1 MNYGELIGDFKP
13 ERDDIYDNFCGY
25 FNNPTMTKIK
35 DIENISMYG
44 VKAYC
49 LTSNTCRYIVIFIK
63 NDNLSIG
70 VKKRLTELKW
80 ESFQT
85 RTLDSNIFKNIE
97 TLSYI
102 PEEKGPL
109 LSKIHKKKMD
119 DKSCTYQCEDYP
131 LLITLLT
138 DNKKNLDSYQS
149 SGNIILA
156 LETWATICTW
166 N

>member
-13 ERDDIYDNFCGY
+13 ERENVYKYFSEY
-25 FNNPTMTKIK
+25 FNDPIMTKIK
-35 DIENISMYG
+35 DVENLSMYAA
-44 VKAYC
+44 KAYC
-49 LTSNTCRYIVIFIK
+49 LTSNTCRYIIVFIK
-63 NDNLSIG
+63 NDNISLG
-70 VKKRLTELKW
+70 VNKKLIDLKW

-85 RTLDSNIFKNIE
+85 RTLDSNVFKNIK

-109 LSKIHKKKMD
+109 LSKIHRKKID
-119 DKSCTYQCEDYP
+119 DKSCTYHCEDFP
-131 LLITLLT
+131 LVITLLT
-138 DNKKNLDSYQS
+138 DNKKNLDS
-149 SGNIILA
+149 IILA